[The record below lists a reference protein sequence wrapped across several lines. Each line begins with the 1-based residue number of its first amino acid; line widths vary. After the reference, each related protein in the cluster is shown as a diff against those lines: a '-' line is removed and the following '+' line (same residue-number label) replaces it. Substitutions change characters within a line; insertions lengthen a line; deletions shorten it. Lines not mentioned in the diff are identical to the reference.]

1 MSERPPSPM
10 HHTALSFELAALA
23 ALGVLMA
30 AYLAVQQGLQQTEL
44 LARLVEALVE
54 ALVEVMVAVLV
65 VVLLAVSL
73 AVLPPLLLGGI
84 PAFVILLCSHVG
96 PPCPTSHT
104 RLTSTGQ
111 HVLSHSGL
119 RSHLGLRDPV
129 GQ

>member
-10 HHTALSFELAALA
+10 HHTALSFQLAALA

-54 ALVEVMVAVLV
+54 ALVAVLV

-73 AVLPPLLLGGI
+73 AALPPLLLGGI

-96 PPCPTSHT
+96 PPYPPSHT
-104 RLTSTGQ
+104 RLTSQASTF
-111 HVLSHSGL
+111 
-119 RSHLGLRDPV
+119 
-129 GQ
+129 